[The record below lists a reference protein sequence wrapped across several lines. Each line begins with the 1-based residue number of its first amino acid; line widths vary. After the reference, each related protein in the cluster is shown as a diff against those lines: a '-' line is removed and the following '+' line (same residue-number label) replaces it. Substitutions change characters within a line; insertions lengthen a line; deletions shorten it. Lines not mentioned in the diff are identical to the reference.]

1 MFDFGEGFV
10 MDFDEVL
17 YVVLGVFVLFIVVGV
32 FGMVFL

>member
-1 MFDFGEGFV
+1 M

-17 YVVLGVFVLFIVVGV
+17 YVMLGVFVLFIVVGV